1 MKTLTEEQISSSK
14 SLFYA
19 IGIAKYLLGKFNM
32 KRNKAAKK
40 LIESMLQFQKECQD
54 NYGTELY
61 ETLTEEL
68 NEKECKRATESLA
81 NLITTQKW
89 LKLYEFYKNN

>member
-1 MKTLTEEQISSSK
+1 MNKITEEQIKTSK

-19 IGIAKYLLGKFNM
+19 IGYAKHLLGKFNM
-32 KRNKAAKK
+32 KRNKSAKK
-40 LIESMLQFQKECQD
+40 LIESIIQFQKECQD

-68 NEKECKRATESLA
+68 NEKGCKRATESLA
-81 NLITTQKW
+81 NLISTQKW
-89 LKLYEFYKNN
+89 LKLYDFYKNN